1 MVLLKPIKK
10 ILLNSL
16 AKVLSK
22 WKMILNTLGSLVKVN
37 EMGKESKYGKISL
50 CMRAIGKM
58 IELMEEE
65 GLFMHQ
71 GMFMK
76 DNGKMIK
83 LMGME
88 YIRELMDQLILV
100 IGTRINST
108 DLVFRSGMI
117 TLLMRESTSKDIS
130 MAQANLFGLMELFMK
145 VISRKI

>member
-1 MVLLKPIKK
+1 
-10 ILLNSL
+10 
-16 AKVLSK
+16 
-22 WKMILNTLGSLVKVN
+22 
-37 EMGKESKYGKISL
+37 
-50 CMRAIGKM
+50 
-58 IELMEEE
+58 
-65 GLFMHQ
+65 MHQ
-71 GMFMK
+71 EMFMK

-88 YIRELMDQLILV
+88 YIQELMDQLILV

>member
-22 WKMILNTLGSLVKVN
+22 WKMILNTLGSLVKAN

-50 CMRAIGKM
+50 CMRGIGKM

-71 GMFMK
+71 EMFMK

-100 IGTRINST
+100 IGTRINSM